1 VKGENAVFDLFW
13 SRRSFIKGSLI
24 GALMLLGSS
33 PAFATEFTAEEPSE
47 GRLSLFNT
55 HSRERMQ
62 VTYRDK
68 AGNYDFEALNR
79 INWILRCHFTGE
91 VATMDIHTLEFLNA
105 VDNRLGGNHEIHI
118 ISGYRSPRYNNL
130 LLKEGHKVARHSL
143 HMEGK
148 AIDIQIP
155 GVSLDKVRKVALNM
169 RYGGVGYYPGAG
181 FVHIDSGNFRSW

>member
-1 VKGENAVFDLFW
+1 MNNLFW
-13 SRRSFIKGSLI
+13 SRRSFLKGSLL
-24 GALMLLGSS
+24 GALILFGSN
-33 PAFATEFTAEEPSE
+33 PVFASEFTTEETSE

-55 HSRERMQ
+55 HSRERIQ

-91 VATMDIHTLEFLNA
+91 VATMDIRTLEYLNE
-105 VDNRLGGNHEIHI
+105 VDNKLGGNHEIHV

-130 LLKEGHKVARHSL
+130 LLQEGHKVARHSL

-155 GVSLDKVRKVALNM
+155 GLELDRVRDVALNM
-169 RYGGVGYYPGAG
+169 RYGGVGYYPDAG
-181 FVHIDSGNFRSW
+181 FVHIDSGNFRTW